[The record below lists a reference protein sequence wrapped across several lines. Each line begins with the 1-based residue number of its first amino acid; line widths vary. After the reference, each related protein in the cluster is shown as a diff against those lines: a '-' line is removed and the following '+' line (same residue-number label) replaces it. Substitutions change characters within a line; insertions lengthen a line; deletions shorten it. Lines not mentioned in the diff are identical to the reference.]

1 MIRKYP
7 FVTVFSLFI
16 FYLSRSFSPND
27 YIPYDCLNGGVITR
41 EHLKTILT
49 SFQFTD
55 LLSNET
61 EFENLWSKF
70 DLNNAGFVRTNVF
83 LRLLDYRTNLADE
96 INADIQ
102 RLVSRSSAAGMI
114 ERTTSSS
121 PKKSRQLPR
130 LSAREINQSI
140 QQTKVSSPPT
150 STTEQTENQLAESS
164 QDSLDRELNTKFRTI
179 VQQHRR
185 MMKQLNENDEFAPFL
200 DRKV

>member
-1 MIRKYP
+1 LL
-7 FVTVFSLFI
+7 FSLPPLSI

-49 SFQFTD
+49 NFQFTD

-114 ERTTSSS
+114 ERTTSSPS
-121 PKKSRQLPR
+121 KKPRQLSR

-140 QQTKVSSPPT
+140 QQTKISPPP
-150 STTEQTENQLAESS
+150 TTTIEQTESQLAESS
-164 QDSLDRELNTKFRTI
+164 QDSLDKELSTKFRTI

-185 MMKQLNENDEFAPFL
+185 MMKQLNENDEFALFL
-200 DRKV
+200 DRKVTE